1 MTKRQDSMALLIR
14 SLLTTITKSET
25 NSLVSCIKS
34 WVVMKLKNFCVTQAS
49 LSQTQSDCTA
59 VDILLSTGSMSKSD
73 GFSGAQ
79 PVISS
84 SRKNTD
90 AGVSSSYSRHT
101 VWVSE
106 GGSGEWSTFSSLS
119 ARLCPKDM
127 WNLSLESTCYWQI
140 NDFSLLHFLLSY
152 ILLIIHALWKSA
164 QNRFW
169 DLRICL
175 CFVVIIQRIKD
186 SPQLKTNISAPAD
199 WLLYFVI
206 NIHPPEWAA
215 VKNKMGKCFQ
225 VSDWV
230 IYLHHKVIF

>member
-1 MTKRQDSMALLIR
+1 
-14 SLLTTITKSET
+14 
-25 NSLVSCIKS
+25 
-34 WVVMKLKNFCVTQAS
+34 MKLKNFCVTQAS

-140 NDFSLLHFLLSY
+140 NDFSP
-152 ILLIIHALWKSA
+152 
-164 QNRFW
+164 
-169 DLRICL
+169 
-175 CFVVIIQRIKD
+175 
-186 SPQLKTNISAPAD
+186 SPFS
-199 WLLYFVI
+199 FVI
-206 NIHPPEWAA
+206 HIINNTCTVEERSKQILRSENLLVLCCHYS
-215 VKNKMGKCFQ
+215 K
-225 VSDWV
+225 D
-230 IYLHHKVIF
+230 